1 LDSVELMPPS
11 YLKNSQD
18 DLNQM
23 KISIACDH
31 RGYDLKKDLK
41 EFLSKEGF
49 TVDDKGPFNEE
60 SVDYPDFASLV
71 AKQVSSGL
79 SDCGILICSTGIGMS
94 VVANKFPHV
103 RAALCAD
110 VETARQCREH
120 IDANVL
126 VLAGSR
132 IKGEAAKLI
141 TKTWLE
147 TPFQGGRHQR
157 RLDKILSIE
166 KQLFK
171 I

>member
-1 LDSVELMPPS
+1 MPPS
-11 YLKNSQD
+11 FSRNLQGD
-18 DLNQM
+18 ANQM

-31 RGYDLKKDLK
+31 RGFSLKEELK
-41 EFLSKEGF
+41 EFLSEEGF
-49 TVDDKGPFNEE
+49 TVEDEGPSNEE
-60 SVDYPDFASLV
+60 SVDYPDFGSLV
-71 AKQVSSGL
+71 AQKVSKGSC
-79 SDCGILICSTGIGMS
+79 DRGILICSTGIGMS
-94 VVANKFPHV
+94 IVANKFPHV

-132 IKGEAAKLI
+132 IKSKLARLI
-141 TKTWLE
+141 IKTWLG

-157 RLDKILSIE
+157 RLDKITAFE

-171 I
+171 L

>member
-1 LDSVELMPPS
+1 
-11 YLKNSQD
+11 
-18 DLNQM
+18 M

-31 RGYDLKKDLK
+31 RGFSLKEELK

-49 TVDDKGPFNEE
+49 TVEDKGPSNEE
-60 SVDYPDFASLV
+60 SVDYPDFGSLV
-71 AKQVSSGL
+71 AQKVSKGSC
-79 SDCGILICSTGIGMS
+79 DRGILICSTGIGMS
-94 VVANKFPHV
+94 IVANKFPHV

-132 IKGEAAKLI
+132 INSKLARLI
-141 TKTWLE
+141 IKTWLG

-157 RLDKILSIE
+157 RLDKITVFE

-171 I
+171 L

>member
-1 LDSVELMPPS
+1 MPPS
-11 YLKNSQD
+11 SSKNLRGD
-18 DLNQM
+18 ADQM
-23 KISIACDH
+23 RISIACDH
-31 RGYDLKKDLK
+31 RGFNIKEELK

-49 TVDDKGPFNEE
+49 AIDDRGPSNEE

-71 AKQVSSGL
+71 AQQVSEGSC
-79 SDCGILICSTGIGMS
+79 DRGILICSTGIGMS
-94 VVANKFPHV
+94 IVANKFPHV

-132 IKGEAAKLI
+132 IKSEAAKLI
-141 TKTWLE
+141 IKTWLK

-157 RLDKILSIE
+157 RLDKIAAFE

-171 I
+171 L